1 MPTLAD
7 RISSR
12 RLKGPETEPITLG
25 PRRIYMVPTRHGFL
39 FGVLLVVM
47 LFGSINYNN
56 SMGYA
61 LTFLLAGLA
70 GVSMLHTQRNLLR
83 LRLRSGRVEP
93 VFAGQT
99 ARFPVLL
106 DTGGKRDRAAIGI
119 EQNDRVAGIDDV
131 RHGATTCLHVK
142 AQTTQRGRLPLRR
155 FKVFTEYPLGL
166 FHAWAWLELPTECL
180 VYPRPDED
188 APPFET
194 GAAGEGEAA
203 TGSRTGTDDFIGL
216 RTYRLGDSPR
226 RVAWK
231 RASFGGDLL
240 TKQFADG
247 ISRTVWLDWD
257 TLPTL
262 LMEER
267 LSRLC
272 RWVLDCH
279 SAGHR
284 FGLRLPGTI
293 VAPATG
299 AAHLQQCLEALAL
312 FDFPARHPAT
322 PAPHTAAS

>member
-1 MPTLAD
+1 MPSLAD

-12 RLKGPETEPITLG
+12 RLKGPEAEPVTLG
-25 PRRIYMVPTRHGFL
+25 PRRIYIVPTRHGMM

-61 LTFLLAGLA
+61 LTFLLGGLA
-70 GVSMLHTQRNLLR
+70 SVSMLHTQRNLLR

-93 VFAGQT
+93 VFAGQA

-106 DTGGKRDRAAIGI
+106 DAEGNRDRAAIGI
-119 EQNDRVAGIDDV
+119 EHNGRVAGVADV
-131 RHGATTCLHVK
+131 RPGATACLHVK
-142 AQTTQRGRLPLRR
+142 ARTAQRGHLPLDR

-166 FHAWAWLELPTECL
+166 FHAWAWVELSASCL

-188 APPFET
+188 APPFDT

-203 TGSRTGTDDFIGL
+203 TGSRPGTDDFTGL

-231 RASFGGDLL
+231 RASSGGDLL

-247 ISRTVWLDWD
+247 TSRTVWLDWD

-279 SAGHR
+279 GAGHR
-284 FGLRLPGTI
+284 FGLRLPGNI
-293 VAPATG
+293 IAPATG
-299 AAHLQQCLEALAL
+299 AAHLRQCLEALAL
-312 FDFPARHPAT
+312 FDFPARRPAS
-322 PAPHTAAS
+322 PAPRTAAS